1 MMKDRSHA
9 FAEQIDVM
17 AEVDLTYV
25 TRLHQ
30 SAELVIAT
38 LHQSAELV
46 IATANMVKTA
56 QPLMVAADAAP
67 KTCP

>member
-30 SAELVIAT
+30 SAELI
-38 LHQSAELV
+38 

>member
-1 MMKDRSHA
+1 MMKDGSHG

-38 LHQSAELV
+38 
-46 IATANMVKTA
+46 ANMVKNA